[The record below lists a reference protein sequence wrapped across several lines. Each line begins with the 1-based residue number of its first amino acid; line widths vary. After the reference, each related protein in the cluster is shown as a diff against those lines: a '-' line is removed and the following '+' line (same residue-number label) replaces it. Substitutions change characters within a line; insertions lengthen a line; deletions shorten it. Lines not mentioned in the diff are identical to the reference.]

1 MNNRVKRA
9 MRDVEGLGFR
19 RDHDSKMA
27 GIVYRHANDPDD
39 FIKFHEAMS
48 DSGVTFVLNK
58 ARKIAGAGSSGARPQ
73 TIKERAK
80 ITRERDRTERERLN
94 EERRRRAE
102 QLERDREDKAR
113 RSREQRHLREIEDL
127 MRPGYGR

>member
-9 MRDVEGLGFR
+9 MKDVEGLGFV
-19 RDHDSKMA
+19 RDYDSKMA
-27 GIVYRHANDPDD
+27 GIVYRHGNAPED
-39 FIKFHEAMS
+39 FIKFQEAMS

-73 TIKERAK
+73 TLKERAT
-80 ITRERDRTERERLN
+80 ITRRKQKTQRERDEEARRARAEQAEAEYEKRQAEKAAERER
-94 EERRRRAE
+94 RAI
-102 QLERDREDKAR
+102 
-113 RSREQRHLREIEDL
+113 SDL